1 MTKFINEEEVA
12 EIIGLSVQTLRNW
25 RCQQRGPA
33 YIKAGRAV
41 RYDPEDI
48 CAFMQRKK
56 IDPEGQ
62 DNTLH
67 AEGG

>member
-1 MTKFINEEEVA
+1 MTEFIKEEAVA
-12 EIIGLSVQTLRNW
+12 KIIGVAVQTLRNW

-41 RYDPEDI
+41 RYDLEDI

-56 IDPEGQ
+56 IDPERQ
-62 DNTLH
+62 DSALH